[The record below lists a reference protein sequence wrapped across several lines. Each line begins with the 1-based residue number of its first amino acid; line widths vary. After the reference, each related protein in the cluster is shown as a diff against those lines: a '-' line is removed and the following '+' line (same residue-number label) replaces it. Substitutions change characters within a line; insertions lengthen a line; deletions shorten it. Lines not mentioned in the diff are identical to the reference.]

1 VIYWITV
8 NYYST
13 ELIQR
18 LIDSIVEARD
28 GAFLPSI
35 HDAIIII
42 NNSLDDQ
49 SIYKLQSS
57 NILILDSPKNIGF
70 GRACNIG
77 LNWVYQHDPQ
87 ALVWL
92 INPDV
97 ILPKNSLVKAT
108 DFFEKNPHISLL
120 GTVVY
125 TANGELEFAGG
136 EFIRKTGKIAE
147 LKSLS
152 QELQTESY
160 VLTDWVSGCS
170 LLINLKKFN
179 HCPQFDEDYF
189 LYYEDFDFCQRYRQQ
204 GHLIGLTHEI
214 QVIHQTSSITGQ
226 YPALKIQQSI
236 YSYLLTLE
244 KYSDQKVL
252 FYRLFRITFAS
263 LFSLIRD
270 PEVSLSKLKG
280 VWLYFQRLVKLK

>member
-1 VIYWITV
+1 MIYWITV

-18 LIDSIVEARD
+18 LINSIVEARD
-28 GAFLPSI
+28 AAFLPRI
-35 HDAIIII
+35 NNQIIII
-42 NNSLDDQ
+42 NNSPDDQ
-49 SIYKLQSS
+49 SIYQLQSS
-57 NILILDSPKNIGF
+57 NILILDSPQNIGF

-77 LNWVYQHDPQ
+77 LNWVYQQNHE

-97 ILPKNSLVKAT
+97 ILPKNSFTNAT
-108 DFFEKNPHISLL
+108 RFFEENPDISLL

-125 TANGELEFAGG
+125 TPNGELEFAGG
-136 EFIRKTGKIAE
+136 EFIQKTGKIAE
-147 LKSLS
+147 LKSIS
-152 QELQTESY
+152 QELKTKSY

-179 HCPQFDEDYF
+179 HSPQFDEDYF
-189 LYYEDFDFCQRYRQQ
+189 LYYEDFDFCRRYTQQ
-204 GHLIGLTHEI
+204 GHLIALTHQI
-214 QVIHQTSSITGQ
+214 QVIHQSSSITGQ

-244 KYSDQKVL
+244 KYTEKKVL

-280 VWLYFQRLVKLK
+280 VWLYFQRLVKSK